1 MLNVADVRI
10 AKSIAPSI
18 YGHDN
23 IKMAL
28 ALALFGGVE
37 KQPSDSHRWVLQDR
51 QPGHQAAVA
60 AGSAQQGRRDE
71 LLSQAITVDSSADY
85 GSTSNA
91 HTHGSG
97 SVPTS
102 VVMA

>member
-1 MLNVADVRI
+1 MCAGVRI

-37 KQPSDSHRWVLQDR
+37 KQPSDSHR
-51 QPGHQAAVA
+51 
-60 AGSAQQGRRDE
+60 
-71 LLSQAITVDSSADY
+71 
-85 GSTSNA
+85 
-91 HTHGSG
+91 
-97 SVPTS
+97 
-102 VVMA
+102 

>member
-1 MLNVADVRI
+1 MLCAPSLRVRLHRCITSPDANTLELTHTLRDVACWLAAGTRI

-37 KQPSDSHRWVLQDR
+37 KQPSDSHR
-51 QPGHQAAVA
+51 
-60 AGSAQQGRRDE
+60 
-71 LLSQAITVDSSADY
+71 
-85 GSTSNA
+85 
-91 HTHGSG
+91 
-97 SVPTS
+97 
-102 VVMA
+102 

>member
-1 MLNVADVRI
+1 MHTGVRI

-37 KQPSDSHRWVLQDR
+37 KQPTDSHRCVFAGAGRAFWVR
-51 QPGHQAAVA
+51 W
-60 AGSAQQGRRDE
+60 R
-71 LLSQAITVDSSADY
+71 
-85 GSTSNA
+85 
-91 HTHGSG
+91 
-97 SVPTS
+97 
-102 VVMA
+102 

>member
-1 MLNVADVRI
+1 MLRCAVVVLATDVRI

-37 KQPSDSHRWVLQDR
+37 KQPSDSHRCVDTDAVEGW
-51 QPGHQAAVA
+51 AAVPI
-60 AGSAQQGRRDE
+60 RNV
-71 LLSQAITVDSSADY
+71 TC
-85 GSTSNA
+85 
-91 HTHGSG
+91 
-97 SVPTS
+97 
-102 VVMA
+102 VVVQL

>member
-1 MLNVADVRI
+1 MHVRVGVRI

-37 KQPSDSHRWVLQDR
+37 KQPSDSHRCERTVR
-51 QPGHQAAVA
+51 AAHC
-60 AGSAQQGRRDE
+60 
-71 LLSQAITVDSSADY
+71 
-85 GSTSNA
+85 TSN
-91 HTHGSG
+91 
-97 SVPTS
+97 
-102 VVMA
+102 

>member
-1 MLNVADVRI
+1 VVVLSADVRI

-37 KQPSDSHRWVLQDR
+37 KQPSDSHRCVETRVGYALVGWCNLPVQLHR
-51 QPGHQAAVA
+51 
-60 AGSAQQGRRDE
+60 
-71 LLSQAITVDSSADY
+71 
-85 GSTSNA
+85 
-91 HTHGSG
+91 
-97 SVPTS
+97 
-102 VVMA
+102 